1 MIRLPDPTAVC
12 RKSFIFS
19 SLLIR
24 KVLVLT
30 FWVVFLQRVY
40 PQDRRSYYLFFYYL
54 FFYYLYMFPEW
65 SKNRGAMFPEWSKIG
80 FANVPRMVVEN
91 SPDHIT
97 LWK

>member
-1 MIRLPDPTAVC
+1 MVLP
-12 RKSFIFS
+12 
-19 SLLIR
+19 
-24 KVLVLT
+24 

-65 SKNRGAMFPEWSKIG
+65 SKNRGGGGGGGAMFPEWSKIG

-91 SPDHIT
+91 SPDHIA